1 MSKYLTTGSA
11 GFIYSHLSD
20 YLIKNGHEVVGI
32 DNLLSGGMENVNKK
46 QKFYEAD
53 VRDLDKMQEIFK
65 KEKPDVVFHGAANC
79 RTMVSV
85 DDPRL
90 NNDINITGTLN
101 VLLAA
106 RDNGVKKFL
115 LASSCI
121 IYAPNTPYYVS
132 KLAGEEYCRVFN
144 KIYDLPTVSFRYSN
158 VYGSLRQSEKGA
170 HINAIAS
177 LRKTKRDTGR
187 IWITGDG
194 EQSRDWSHV
203 NDICRANLLAAE
215 SDATGVYDLCTG
227 TATSMNEVAKH
238 FDCPIDYIA
247 DRPGDAKHL
256 SESQDPKPA
265 LKDFGYKSEIPFGA
279 KSMEVYL

>member
-1 MSKYLTTGSA
+1 MKAVCTGSA
-11 GFIYSHLSD
+11 GFIYSHLAD
-20 YLIKNGHEVVGI
+20 YLIKQGHEVVGI
-32 DNLLSGGMENVNKK
+32 DNFMTGGMENVHPK

-53 VRDLDKMQEIFK
+53 VRDLDEMQKIFK
-65 KEKPDVVFHGAANC
+65 EEKPDVVFHGAANC

-85 DDPRL
+85 DDPLL
-90 NNDINITGTLN
+90 NHDINITGTLN
-101 VLLAA
+101 TLLAA
-106 RDNGVKKFL
+106 RDNGAKKFI

-132 KLAGEEYCRVFN
+132 KFAGEEYCRVFD
-144 KIYDLPTVSFRYSN
+144 KIYGLPTVSLRYSN

-194 EQSRDWSHV
+194 EQTRDWSHV
-203 NDICRANLLAAE
+203 TDICRANLMAAE
-215 SDATGVYDLCTG
+215 SDATGVFDLCTG
-227 TATSMNEVAKH
+227 TQISMNTIGDY
-238 FDCPIDYIA
+238 FNCPVDHIA

-256 SESQDPKPA
+256 SKNQDPEPA
-265 LKDFGYKSEIPFGA
+265 KKAFGYEYKIPLNL